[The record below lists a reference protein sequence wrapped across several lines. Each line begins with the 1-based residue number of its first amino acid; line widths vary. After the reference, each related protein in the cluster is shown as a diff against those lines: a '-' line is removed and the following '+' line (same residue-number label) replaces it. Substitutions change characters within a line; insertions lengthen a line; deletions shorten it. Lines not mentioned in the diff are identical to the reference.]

1 MATYINNIFNF
12 GRSLPSPFD
21 TIANK
26 KIKVSS
32 KYGDGTTSTLCGTV
46 IKAVHAVCHC
56 MDGSGEG
63 AVGIIDHRT
72 AAEYKSSAGADAYHL
87 VVYDSN
93 TGSLMASVYDSNMET
108 FENYTLNSS
117 GRDGAAVMLA
127 LFPMLMQDDEF
138 KENFEAYQDELK
150 AGYPHMDKAT
160 EYMALMCDNAYRRIK
175 DDSCAAHVK
184 VNVDKAG
191 NLMRVSQ
198 THLDSGSF
206 TPTTVLAGE
215 FKIFA
220 QTGPAQIYSAT
231 ETIDHADFEGQYV
244 LNKRTFTPQ
253 ETMLIPKLPEWYII
267 PKEVVDI
274 CKHAKA
280 TTGKSMQMRN
290 FLLRGPAGTG
300 KTMGAKAIA
309 AGLGLPYMKYTCSAN
324 TEIFDFV
331 GMIFPDSEDS
341 TGSAQLDAERE
352 TLMQMG
358 GINYANVSKLMKL
371 PDLDDMDYDP
381 AGVYMALTGVENA
394 AATSQD
400 CMSIVLDRVTEKVRE
415 LSKTVKDK
423 NSSGQT
429 YRYVETDFVKAL
441 KHGYVIEI
449 QEPST
454 IVQPGVLVGL
464 NSLLEQSGSITLPTG
479 EVIRRHPDAV
489 VVVTTNTSYEG
500 CRGMNQSVLDR
511 MSLVRDVELPSPEV
525 MAQRAMSVTGATDE
539 YEVSKMVQVVNDLA
553 EYCRK
558 NSITD
563 GSYGMRSLIDWIISS
578 EITGDVYES
587 ALYTIISKATADE
600 LDREALIS
608 TVWSRFLHRNG
619 IRRRHNNF
627 RERRLP

>member
-117 GRDGAAVMLA
+117 GRDGAAVMMA

-138 KENFEAYQDELK
+138 KEIFEAYQDELN

-160 EYMALMCDNAYRRIK
+160 DYMALMCDNAYRRIK
-175 DDSCAAHVK
+175 DDSCVAHIK

-267 PKEVVDI
+267 PKEVVNI

-352 TLMQMG
+352 TLIQMG

-423 NSSGQT
+423 NCSGQT

-479 EVIRRHPDAV
+479 EVIQRHPDAV

-608 TVWSRFLHRNG
+608 TVLEPIFAPK
-619 IRRRHNNF
+619 RHKASA
-627 RERRLP
+627 

>member
-117 GRDGAAVMLA
+117 GRDGAAVMMA

-138 KENFEAYQDELK
+138 KENFEAYQDELN

-175 DDSCAAHVK
+175 DDSCSAHVK

-220 QTGPAQIYSAT
+220 QTGPAQIYSTT

-341 TGSAQLDAERE
+341 TGSAQLDTERE
-352 TLMQMG
+352 TLIQMG

-479 EVIRRHPDAV
+479 EVIQRHSDAV

-608 TVWSRFLHRNG
+608 TVLEPIFVPK
-619 IRRRHNNF
+619 RHKASA
-627 RERRLP
+627 

>member
-117 GRDGAAVMLA
+117 GRDGAAVMMA

-138 KENFEAYQDELK
+138 KESFEAYQDELN

-175 DDSCAAHVK
+175 DDSCSAHIK

-267 PKEVVDI
+267 PREVVDI

-331 GMIFPDSEDS
+331 GMIFPDSENS

-479 EVIRRHPDAV
+479 EVIQRHPDAV

-608 TVWSRFLHRNG
+608 TVLEPIFAPK
-619 IRRRHNNF
+619 RHKASA
-627 RERRLP
+627 

>member
-12 GRSLPSPFD
+12 SRNLPAPFD
-21 TIANK
+21 TLPNK

-32 KYGDGTTSTLCGTV
+32 KYGDGTTSTLCSTV

-56 MDGSGEG
+56 MNGTGEG
-63 AVGIIDHRT
+63 AVGVIDHRT
-72 AAEYKSSAGADAYHL
+72 VSEYKSSVGADAYHL

-93 TGSLMASVYDSNMET
+93 AGSLMASVYDKNTET
-108 FENYTLNSS
+108 FENYVLNNT
-117 GRDGAAVMLA
+117 GRDGAAVMMA
-127 LFPMLMQDDEF
+127 IFPVLMKDDEF
-138 KENFEAYQDELK
+138 RENFEAYQDEMNG
-150 AGYPHMDKAT
+150 GYADMDKAT

-175 DDSCAAHVK
+175 DDSCGAHVK

-198 THLDSGSF
+198 AHLDSGSF
-206 TPTTVLAGE
+206 SPTSVIAGE
-215 FKIFA
+215 FTIFA
-220 QTGPAQIYSAT
+220 QTGPAPIYSASSS
-231 ETIDHADFEGQYV
+231 IDHADFVGQYV
-244 LNKRTFTPQ
+244 MNKRMFTPQ
-253 ETMLIPKLPEWYII
+253 ETALVPQLPEWYII
-267 PKEVVDI
+267 PNEVVDI

-280 TTGKSMQMRN
+280 TTGRSMQMRN

-331 GMIFPDSEDS
+331 GMIFPDSENAS
-341 TGSAQLDAERE
+341 TGNAQLDAERE
-352 TLMQMG
+352 ALMQMG

-400 CMSIVLDRVTEKVRE
+400 CMSIVLDRVTDKVRE
-415 LSKTVKDK
+415 LSKTIENP

-429 YRYVETDFVKAL
+429 YRYVETDFIKAL

-479 EVIRRHPDAV
+479 EVIQRHPDAV
-489 VVVTTNTSYEG
+489 VVVTTNISYEG

-511 MSLVRDVELPSPEV
+511 MSLVRDVELPTPEI
-525 MAQRAMSVTGATDE
+525 MTQRAMSVTGATDE

-563 GSYGMRSLIDWIISS
+563 GSYGMRSLIDWIISA

-587 ALYTIISKATADE
+587 AKYTIISKATADE

-608 TVWSRFLHRNG
+608 AVLEPIFAPK
-619 IRRRHNNF
+619 RRKASA
-627 RERRLP
+627 

>member
-117 GRDGAAVMLA
+117 GRDGAAVMMA
-127 LFPMLMQDDEF
+127 LFPILMQDDEF
-138 KENFEAYQDELK
+138 KESFEAYQDELN

-175 DDSCAAHVK
+175 DDSCVAHIK

-191 NLMRVSQ
+191 NLMRVYQ

-267 PKEVVDI
+267 PKEVVNI
-274 CKHAKA
+274 CRHAKA

-309 AGLGLPYMKYTCSAN
+309 AGLGLPYMKYTRSAN

-352 TLMQMG
+352 TLIQMG

-479 EVIRRHPDAV
+479 EAIQRHPDAV

-608 TVWSRFLHRNG
+608 TVLEPIFAPK
-619 IRRRHNNF
+619 RHKASA
-627 RERRLP
+627 